1 MSMIINTNIQAQS
14 AANNLQRS
22 HDHLSK
28 SLAILSSGSKIIQPS
43 DDAGGLAVAMKLDAQ
58 VQRLKAADAN
68 VANAVSFTQTQDGYL
83 RNISKALDRMSELS
97 ILAQDVTKTDK
108 DRSLYNLEYQQLS
121 SYIQD
126 SSAKD
131 FNGVSLFGGQTLDV
145 TTDSEGSVFS
155 MGGIDLSLPAYA
167 SATSSAIS
175 TTTAAVAALT
185 SVKAAIEQLAT
196 HRATIG
202 SFQSRLNSTSDQIAV
217 SRENLSAASSRIQD
231 VDVAEEATQFARF
244 NILVQSGT
252 AMLAQA
258 NQLPQNVLRLLQ

>member
-1 MSMIINTNIQAQS
+1 
-14 AANNLQRS
+14 
-22 HDHLSK
+22 
-28 SLAILSSGSKIIQPS
+28 
-43 DDAGGLAVAMKLDAQ
+43 
-58 VQRLKAADAN
+58 
-68 VANAVSFTQTQDGYL
+68 
-83 RNISKALDRMSELS
+83 MSELS
-97 ILAQDVTKTDK
+97 LLAQDVTKTDK

-121 SYIQD
+121 AYIQD

-145 TTDSEGSVFS
+145 TTDSEGSVFTMS
-155 MGGIDLSLPAYA
+155 GIDLNLATYS
-167 SATSSAIS
+167 SATSSGIS